1 MVLGC
6 QEAEEAEARGE
17 QGQRYRWHC
26 LALVLEEEEEVRR
39 QQREPYEAQAGASTA
54 ILPTAC
60 PSPLLREAS
69 PSTARPGNPS
79 RGIAHCGH

>member
-39 QQREPYEAQAGASTA
+39 QQREP
-54 ILPTAC
+54 
-60 PSPLLREAS
+60 
-69 PSTARPGNPS
+69 
-79 RGIAHCGH
+79 